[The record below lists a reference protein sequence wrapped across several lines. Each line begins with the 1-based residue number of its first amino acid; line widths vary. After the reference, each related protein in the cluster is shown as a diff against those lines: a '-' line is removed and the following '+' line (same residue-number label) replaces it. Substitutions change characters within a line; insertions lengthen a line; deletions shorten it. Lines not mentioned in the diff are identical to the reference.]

1 VILEVNNIK
10 KYFPIKKGIFMQK
23 VGDVKALT
31 SANFSIKE
39 NETVGVVGESGCGK
53 TTLARVVSRIYK
65 QSGGAITY
73 YDSDDKKYNLTKK
86 VSRNVALKYSRDV
99 QMIFQDPYNALDPRM
114 TIYQVLSEPLDVHKM
129 KLNKVEREKYLIK
142 LLVKVGLSEET
153 LYRYPHEF
161 SGGQRQRIS
170 IARALTLNP
179 RLIICDEPTSAL
191 DVSVQSQ
198 VINLLEDL
206 KKEFGISYLFISH
219 NLDLIYHVSDR
230 IMVMYLGHVIE
241 EGPADNVFLN
251 PAHPYTKNLISS
263 IPSWD
268 PENLRLENLKLEG
281 EPPSPID
288 PPPGCPFQSRC
299 SKVMDKCKKV
309 MPPVTEI
316 SDGHNIRCYLYGE
329 GKL

>member
-1 VILEVNNIK
+1 MILEVENIK

-23 VGDVKALT
+23 VGDVKALS
-31 SANFSIKE
+31 SANFTIAE

-65 QSGGAITY
+65 QTDGTIIY
-73 YDSDDKKYNLTKK
+73 HDSKGNKHNVTKRI
-86 VSRNVALKYSRDV
+86 SRSLSMEYSKNV

-114 TIYQVLSEPLDVHKM
+114 TIYQILAEPLDVHKQM
-129 KLNKVEREKYLIK
+129 MNKAERREYLID
-142 LLVKVGLSEET
+142 LLVKVGLDEGYLE
-153 LYRYPHEF
+153 RYPHEF

-170 IARALTLNP
+170 IARALTLKP

-206 KKEFGISYLFISH
+206 KKELGISYLFISH

-230 IMVMYLGHVIE
+230 IMVMYLGNVME
-241 EGPADNVFLN
+241 EGPADEVFLKSS
-251 PAHPYTKNLISS
+251 HPYTENLISS

-268 PENLRLENLKLEG
+268 PENLKLEGMTLNG
-281 EPPSPID
+281 EPPSPIN
-288 PPPGCPFQSRC
+288 PPPGCPFQTRC
-299 SKVMDKCKKV
+299 PKVMDKCKKS
-309 MPPVTEI
+309 MPPITFLSENHKV
-316 SDGHNIRCYLYGE
+316 RCFLYGE
-329 GKL
+329 EK